1 MMDRGQYV
9 DWVTTQIM
17 DYRSRLDNY
26 STRMRK
32 IEETQREQATQIKSL
47 LEWVV
52 WAKGWLQVGVVLA
65 IVGLNL
71 GRDQAIELLRAMVH
85 K

>member
-1 MMDRGQYV
+1 MMEEDHQL
-9 DWVTTQIM
+9 DWITNQILA
-17 DYRSRLDNY
+17 YRSRLDEQ
-26 STRMRK
+26 SARMVR

-47 LEWVV
+47 LEWVS
-52 WAKGWLQVGVVLA
+52 WAKGWFQVGVVLA

-71 GRDQAIELLRAMVH
+71 GRDQAIEILRALVH

>member
-1 MMDRGQYV
+1 MMDREQYV

-17 DYRSRLDNY
+17 DYRSRLDNH
-26 STRMRK
+26 STRMGK

-47 LEWVV
+47 LEWIV
-52 WAKGWLQVGVVLA
+52 WAKGWFQVGVVLA

-71 GRDQAIELLRAMVH
+71 GRDQAIEILRAMVH